1 MLVHKFIT
9 RGTVEERI
17 DAMIADK
24 RKLAQ
29 DVLEGEQEISL
40 TELSDDELLDLVRL
54 DVTSATL

>member
-24 RKLAQ
+24 RQLAQ
-29 DVLEGEQEISL
+29 DVLEGDQEISL

>member
-1 MLVHKFIT
+1 
-9 RGTVEERI
+9 
-17 DAMIADK
+17 MIADK

-40 TELSDDELLDLVRL
+40 TELSDDDLLDLVRL